1 MSPQAD
7 PTRVDAER
15 APLTVRSVLW
25 GLLLLLPP
33 LVSGLYIAAVTIP
46 GGSFVPWEPAMIDL
60 DVYRRTGSMLLQ
72 GQDFYV
78 AEGLPWIY
86 PPFAALLTVPLA
98 LIPLAAAEV
107 AWITVTIL
115 LLMAILYRL
124 GLSGWVLSLAATA
137 AVWLVEP
144 VRETLGFGQLGVLLV
159 AAAVL
164 DSMPGR
170 RLLGRRITP
179 EGTWIGL
186 VTAVKLTPATVAA
199 YQFFA
204 GRRRPG
210 LVAFA
215 TFVGATALGVALMPA
230 GSLHYWG
237 GLLAGDSGINSG
249 ILFKTNQSV
258 MGVWARLFGE
268 LSRGGLV
275 VSAVVAVLGIAIA
288 VLLHKASEER
298 LGILVAGLTSL
309 LASPISWSHH
319 YVWIV
324 PLAALLLTD
333 AGLNAGLRV
342 FGLGYGLWVCNAPF
356 HRLPGG
362 DGAELAYSV
371 GEQVV
376 VNLGV
381 VLGLVFIGWCGV
393 LAVRARRGDSTA
405 LRRPVLA
412 SGRAHE
418 RGAPQIGPGRP

>member
-1 MSPQAD
+1 
-7 PTRVDAER
+7 
-15 APLTVRSVLW
+15 
-25 GLLLLLPP
+25 
-33 LVSGLYIAAVTIP
+33 
-46 GGSFVPWEPAMIDL
+46 MIDL
-60 DVYRRTGSMLLQ
+60 DVYRRAGEGVLAGT
-72 GQDFYV
+72 DIYD

-86 PPFAALLTVPLA
+86 PPFAAFFAVPLT
-98 LIPLAAAEV
+98 LLPLAAAQV
-107 AWITVTIL
+107 VWITLTVV
-115 LLMAILYRL
+115 LLMAILYRM
-124 GLSGWVLSLAATA
+124 GLSGWPLSLATTA
-137 AVWLVEP
+137 AVLLAEP
-144 VRETLGFGQLGVLLV
+144 VGETLGFGQLGGLLV

-164 DSMPGR
+164 DVMPGPRVFRR
-170 RLLGRRITP
+170 RLLP
-179 EGTWIGL
+179 EGFWVG
-186 VTAVKLTPATVAA
+186 VATAVKLTPATVAA

-342 FGLGYGLWVCNAPF
+342 FGLGYALWVCNAPF